1 MLAATLCLPPRCYT
15 TRSENAVRS
24 YMSSAA
30 TSSTARCAAIVCAG
44 TRCVPKP
51 NGGHAIAY
59 LCDVLSGPAYAQAQR
74 ARDLPKFEQ
83 AVQRL
88 VSEKAQE
95 QQQLAATVAQLNRSL
110 QQERAALHAAHLS
123 ARSKIRVT
131 VI

>member
-1 MLAATLCLPPRCYT
+1 MADTQSPT
-15 TRSENAVRS
+15 
-24 YMSSAA
+24 
-30 TSSTARCAAIVCAG
+30 
-44 TRCVPKP
+44 
-51 NGGHAIAY
+51 

-74 ARDLPKFEQ
+74 ARDLPTFEQ